1 MVFIRK
7 MRIFVKKVVM
17 CRKDKIKRYLV
28 ITRIKRAFSAR
39 ILSLIVTVLVGWMIT
54 GNPVIGLTIGAVDTL
69 IKLFLYYTH
78 ESIWEKKM
86 SKDIKEIKTNYVETE
101 KMTI

>member
-1 MVFIRK
+1 
-7 MRIFVKKVVM
+7 M

-39 ILSLIVTVLVGWMIT
+39 VISLIVTAVVGWLVT

-69 IKLFLYYTH
+69 IKLGLYYTH

-86 SKDIKEIKTNYVETE
+86 AKDIKEIKTNYVEVE
-101 KMTI
+101 EIVA